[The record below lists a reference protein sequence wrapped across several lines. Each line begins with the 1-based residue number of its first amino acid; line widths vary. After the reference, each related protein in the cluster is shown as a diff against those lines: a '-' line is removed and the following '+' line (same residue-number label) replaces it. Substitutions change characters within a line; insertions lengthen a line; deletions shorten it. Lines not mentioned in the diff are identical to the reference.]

1 LQKRNYQGR
10 HPSRSGSHTGLEAI
24 DATLQK
30 RNARRV
36 PPSADNI
43 ATFVTVVRQKTL
55 SAAARSL
62 GVPKSTVSRRLL
74 RLEQELDSKLLHR
87 DPRKVTLTPAGRSFY
102 ESVAF
107 AIDSLDAAVAALDRS
122 SHEPRGAIRLTAP
135 TDLGRMVLAPM
146 LVAFLAR
153 YPDITLDLVFTNRLV
168 DLIEEGI
175 DLAVRAGRVLQ
186 GGLFARK
193 LCDSELQLAASPK
206 LAAALHGADV
216 RELSRQPFV
225 LHGAGPSEHAIELER
240 RGGKRTVELTVKGRV
255 HVDDYATL
263 AELVARGQ
271 GLGLLP
277 ALHVAAGVEAGRLV
291 RVFPEWSARTANVV
305 LVYASRQLPERV
317 RLLSEFLQESFAA
330 QHTV

>member
-1 LQKRNYQGR
+1 LQKRNDVR
-10 HPSRSGSHTGLEAI
+10 VRDLWNWATRTAEPI
-24 DATLQK
+24 DARLQN
-30 RNARRV
+30 RNAPPV

-62 GVPKSTVSRRLL
+62 GVPKSTVSRRLQ
-74 RLEQELDSKLLHR
+74 RLEQELASKLLHR
-87 DPRKVTLTPAGRSFY
+87 DARKVTLTPAGRSFY

-107 AIDSLDAAVAALDRS
+107 AIDSLDAAVVALERS
-122 SHEPRGAIRLTAP
+122 SHEPRGTIRLTAP

-168 DLIEEGI
+168 DLIAEGI
-175 DLAVRAGRVLQ
+175 DLAVRAGRVVQ

-193 LCDSELQLAASPK
+193 LCDSELQLAASPRS
-206 LAAALHGADV
+206 AAALGSDV

-225 LHGAGPSEHAIELER
+225 LHGAGPREQAIKLER
-240 RGGKRTVELTVKGRV
+240 RGGKRPVELTVQGRV

-271 GLGLLP
+271 GLGLMP
-277 ALHVAAGVEAGRLV
+277 ALHVTAGVEAGRLV
-291 RVFPEWSARTANVV
+291 RVFPEWSARAAHVV